1 MQHSPLARPKHG
13 GEPLKGNAEQTT
25 AKMVAEEALWRSI
38 PTETSNQDK
47 WQQIL
52 AAKD

>member
-1 MQHSPLARPKHG
+1 MVLEAKKRG

-25 AKMVAEEALWRSI
+25 AKMVAEEALWRSV

-47 WQQIL
+47 
-52 AAKD
+52 